1 MRREFR
7 LLAAEAGVGAG
18 GSAFSLRMLREI
30 LRADP
35 EFRRYM
41 FWMGMYGSGNL
52 MINGQLVVLF
62 TDRLGLSGIL
72 QIMALTV
79 VPLALMPLCLPWWAR
94 LFDRG
99 HIIEYRARQCWVL
112 VAGTAVMALALISR
126 TAALVWIGAAIIGFG
141 MAGANLGWNLGHNDF
156 APLGRVQHYMGVHV
170 TLTGVRGL
178 IAPPVGMLC
187 HELLE
192 RWRPGAG
199 VFALLVPLG
208 MVTSGAFGF
217 VAMRDARRSAPA
229 ADQQGD

>member
-79 VPLALMPLCLPWWAR
+79 VPLALMPLCLPWWPAR
-94 LFDRG
+94 
-99 HIIEYRARQCWVL
+99 
-112 VAGTAVMALALISR
+112 
-126 TAALVWIGAAIIGFG
+126 
-141 MAGANLGWNLGHNDF
+141 
-156 APLGRVQHYMGVHV
+156 P
-170 TLTGVRGL
+170 
-178 IAPPVGMLC
+178 
-187 HELLE
+187 
-192 RWRPGAG
+192 
-199 VFALLVPLG
+199 
-208 MVTSGAFGF
+208 
-217 VAMRDARRSAPA
+217 
-229 ADQQGD
+229 

>member
-1 MRREFR
+1 VRREFR
-7 LLAAEAGVGAG
+7 LLAAEAGVGAD

-72 QIMALTV
+72 QM
-79 VPLALMPLCLPWWAR
+79 R
-94 LFDRG
+94 
-99 HIIEYRARQCWVL
+99 
-112 VAGTAVMALALISR
+112 
-126 TAALVWIGAAIIGFG
+126 IGAAIIGFG

-199 VFALLVPLG
+199 VFALRVPLG

-217 VAMRDARRSAPA
+217 VAMREARRSAPA